1 MAGCIRVRGCT
12 RDNRSSNQLLFLY
25 QRCQWQGLLEC
36 VAAQKTTGVRISFFS
51 CIKDALYLK
60 AITDSYHTYYRP
72 RWVYN
77 TETIPT
83 DLLLERRQY
92 CLNVY
97 VDEEIAN
104 PDISQAHEQWLR
116 PHGVKWRSKIAN
128 HISRFYWVYQRKIRL
143 KNYSPPT
150 LPSTTY
156 ALCIIVRANAI
167 KRARLKREHCSI

>member
-12 RDNRSSNQLLFLY
+12 RDNRSSNQLLFIY
-25 QRCQWQGLLEC
+25 QRCQWQGLSEC

-97 VDEEIAN
+97 VDEEIATLTFHKLMN
-104 PDISQAHEQWLR
+104 SGWDLMEWNGGA
-116 PHGVKWRSKIAN
+116 RSLII
-128 HISRFYWVYQRKIRL
+128 ISRFYWVYQRKIRL
-143 KNYSPPT
+143 KNYSS
-150 LPSTTY
+150 LNEM
-156 ALCIIVRANAI
+156 L
-167 KRARLKREHCSI
+167 HSIHVLVLEL